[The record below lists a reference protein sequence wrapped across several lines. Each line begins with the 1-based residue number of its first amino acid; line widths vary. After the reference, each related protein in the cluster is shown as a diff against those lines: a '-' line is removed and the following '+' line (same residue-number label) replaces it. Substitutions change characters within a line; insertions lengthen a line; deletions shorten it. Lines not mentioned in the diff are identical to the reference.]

1 MRSTS
6 KGWSKSLGISVC
18 MLLLFGGAANAVPTL
33 QLDIGGG
40 HYVGGDEQ
48 TIFSSGPV
56 FNLYAYLIPGG
67 SSTLGSTYYISAA
80 LVPQTGP
87 TGGNYGSFNF
97 NGYNVDVTNDMIYG
111 VPPLETALG
120 GAEKDSGDLAPHGIF
135 ETYFTEYEFKF
146 DAGHQ
151 SGIYNTQ
158 DQAGQGPIAGS
169 GMYYQM
175 FSIDT
180 SGLVGDY
187 AIHFDLYN
195 EKYYSLRIG
204 SNPVGDIDVN
214 DFAPFS
220 HDAQSKVPEPGTLL
234 LFGIG
239 LIGFAA
245 WSRKGFGG

>member
-1 MRSTS
+1 
-6 KGWSKSLGISVC
+6 
-18 MLLLFGGAANAVPTL
+18 MLILFGGVANAVQTL

-40 HYVGGDEQ
+40 NYVGGEEE

-56 FNLYAYLIPGG
+56 FNLYAYLEPGG
-67 SSTLGSTYYISAA
+67 ASTLGSTYYISAA
-80 LVPQTGP
+80 LVPKTGP
-87 TGGNYGSFNF
+87 TGGDYGSFKF
-97 NGYNVDVTNDMIYG
+97 NSFTVNVTDDMIYG
-111 VPPLETALG
+111 VPPLETVLG
-120 GAEKDSGDLAPHGIF
+120 GADRDPGDLSRHGIF
-135 ETYFTEYEFKF
+135 ETFYTEYAFKF
-146 DAGHQ
+146 DADQQ
-151 SGIYNTQ
+151 SGIYDTQ
-158 DQAGQGPIAGS
+158 AQTGQGPIAGT

-180 SGLVGDY
+180 SGLTGEY

-195 EKYYSLRIG
+195 EKYYSRNIG
-204 SNPVGDIDVN
+204 NNPVGDIDVR

-245 WSRKGFGG
+245 WGRKGFGG